1 MDIYDRIKD
10 ITMQKG
16 INIATM
22 EKDLGFSQGNLGR
35 MMKNNP
41 KISKLQQVADYLGVT
56 VSMLLGENNDYYF
69 DQETAEMADSLF
81 KDKEMRMLFSAA
93 RGSSPE
99 DLKNISNILL
109 SLKRKEQYNGE
120 NPS

>member
-120 NPS
+120 DPS

>member
-56 VSMLLGENNDYYF
+56 LSTLLGENNDYYF

-120 NPS
+120 DPS

>member
-93 RGSSPE
+93 RGSSSE

-120 NPS
+120 DPA

>member
-22 EKDLGFSQGNLGR
+22 EKDLGFRQGNLGR

-81 KDKEMRMLFSAA
+81 NDKEMRMLFSAA

-120 NPS
+120 DPS

>member
-109 SLKRKEQYNGE
+109 SLKRKEQYNE
-120 NPS
+120 EDPS

>member
-69 DQETAEMADSLF
+69 DQETAEMADTLF
-81 KDKEMRMLFSAA
+81 KDREMRMLFSAA

-120 NPS
+120 DPS

>member
-10 ITMQKG
+10 ITIQKG

-120 NPS
+120 DPS

>member
-93 RGSSPE
+93 RGSSPD

-120 NPS
+120 DPS

>member
-81 KDKEMRMLFSAA
+81 NDKEMRMLFSAA

-120 NPS
+120 DPS